1 MGVKELISE
10 PLYALVNNAGTGLGH
25 GVPPEMVIDTNLYG
39 VKRVSD
45 AFAPLLNPAGGR
57 VVNLGSLLGT
67 SYVQKL
73 TSRADVQLLTSRET
87 TWPDLDGYVQ
97 RTANPDFLKSTPFAS
112 YGLSKAAVHSYTM
125 IFAKEHPGLL
135 VSAVSPGFLETAMT
149 SGMGA
154 ALTPDQGTVA
164 VRKCLFEE
172 LKVSGGH
179 YESDGSYDPVDRM

>member
-1 MGVKELISE
+1 MGSRSVEKGEAACKALIEEVPVAENLLKLVQIDASSEESIARAASTVKELISE

-73 TSRADVQLLTSRET
+73 TSRAMCS
-87 TWPDLDGYVQ
+87 
-97 RTANPDFLKSTPFAS
+97 
-112 YGLSKAAVHSYTM
+112 
-125 IFAKEHPGLL
+125 
-135 VSAVSPGFLETAMT
+135 
-149 SGMGA
+149 
-154 ALTPDQGTVA
+154 
-164 VRKCLFEE
+164 C
-172 LKVSGGH
+172 
-179 YESDGSYDPVDRM
+179 